1 MALPGYDASTVAEES
16 LEQVGARVD
25 VVADAIPERFGLSQ
39 SDSEPPAAALSAP
52 VDLVACNELRAVEA
66 IRITL
71 DYDPTAL
78 PPGASPTDVAVAVET
93 GNEWQRRHSRVDLEE
108 TMVTA
113 VLNDRPPGSTVV
125 AVYDDRNEGP
135 RESRE

>member
-1 MALPGYDASTVAEES
+1 MAIPGYDASTVAEYS
-16 LEQVGARVD
+16 LEQVGARVA
-25 VVADAIPERFGLSQ
+25 VVADVVPEAFGLSR

-52 VDLVACNELRAVEA
+52 VDLIACDELRAVEA

-93 GNEWQRRHSRVDLEE
+93 GAGWQRLHSTVDLAE
-108 TMVTA
+108 TTVTA
-113 VLNDRPPGSTVV
+113 VLNEQPPGSTVV
-125 AVYDDRNEGP
+125 ASYD
-135 RESRE
+135 SRDDANGDSSR